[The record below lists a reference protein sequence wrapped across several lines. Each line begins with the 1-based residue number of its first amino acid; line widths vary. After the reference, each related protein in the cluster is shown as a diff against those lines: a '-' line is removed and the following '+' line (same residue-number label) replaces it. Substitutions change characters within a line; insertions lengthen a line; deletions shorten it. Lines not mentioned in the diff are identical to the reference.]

1 MIRATIAELSQQGSI
16 TADICIVGSGPAGL
30 TIARELASHR
40 LKVLVLESGQLDS
53 EDEFSAAL
61 NAVENCGEP
70 RVTDQSRL
78 RNRIFGGSSHTWS
91 GRCTT
96 LDDLD
101 FEERPWIAGSGW
113 PITQAELAPFAD
125 RAAAPLGLVQT
136 QYDETLAASLK
147 LPHRFADGDKTPLR
161 SIYWQFSRDRQAGHG
176 FMRFGPNFLRG
187 ELADVTVVTGATVT
201 EIRCTSNGGRVS
213 GLTARGAEGV
223 TLHVTAQYFILCA
236 GGVENPR
243 LLLASNRQ
251 QPHGLGNA
259 RGLVGRYLMDHPRTR
274 LGSFARPQHARILS
288 EFGVLQGAGGMRMQ
302 RGLSLSR
309 RVLAAELLVNAAAW
323 AVYDFAEDDLWS
335 ALKAAKLTGRAR
347 RLHQAGLALRHADQ
361 VLSGLS
367 ARYLRKRPPPR
378 RLRHLDLDVTLEQ
391 VPDPDSRIT
400 LSETCDAL
408 GTPRARI
415 DWRISD
421 RERRTA
427 LYLGQAISRSFTAAG
442 LPAPVMQDW
451 VNDNRPEDAVFYDV
465 AHPTGTTRMAC
476 TAEEG
481 VVDRDCK
488 VFDVDNLYIAGSSV
502 FPTGGHANPTLTIVA
517 LAIRLADTIKLRCAA

>member
-1 MIRATIAELSQQGSI
+1 MIRATIAELSSPEAF

-30 TIARELASHR
+30 TIARELAAQR
-40 LKVLVLESGQLDS
+40 LKVLILESGRLDR

-61 NAVENCGEP
+61 NAVETCGAP
-70 RVTDQSRL
+70 RVADQSRL

-101 FEERPWIAGSGW
+101 FERRPWIADSGW
-113 PITQAELAPFAD
+113 PIAPAALAPFAD
-125 RAAAPLGLVQT
+125 RAAGPLGLVPT
-136 QYDETLAASLK
+136 QYDETLAAALK
-147 LPHRFADGDKTPLR
+147 LSHRFADKTETPLR
-161 SIYWQFSRDRQAGHG
+161 SIYWQFSRDPQAGHG
-176 FMRFGPNFLRG
+176 FMRFGPNFLRSD
-187 ELADVTVVTGATVT
+187 LSDVTVVTGATVT

-213 GLTARGAEGV
+213 GLTARNAEGV
-223 TLHVTAQYFILCA
+223 TLQVTAQYFVLCA
-236 GGVENPR
+236 GGIENPR

-259 RGLVGRYLMDHPRTR
+259 RGLVGRYLMDHPRTK
-274 LGSFARPQHARILS
+274 LGRFAPEQHARILA
-288 EFGVLQGAGGMRMQ
+288 EFGVLPATGGMRMQ

-309 RVLAAELLVNAAAW
+309 RVIADEHLVNAAAW

-335 ALKAAKLTGRAR
+335 ALKAARMNGSATCLR
-347 RLHQAGLALRHADQ
+347 QAGLALRHADQ
-361 VLSGLS
+361 VLAGLS
-367 ARYLRKRPPPR
+367 AHYLRKRPLPR

-400 LSETCDAL
+400 LGETRDAF

-427 LYLGQAISRSFTAAG
+427 VYLGEAIGRSFADAG
-442 LPAPVMQDW
+442 LPVPVLQDW

-465 AHPTGTTRMAC
+465 AHPTGTTRMAR
-476 TAEEG
+476 TPEEG
-481 VVDRDCK
+481 VVDQDCK